1 MFLKRTI
8 YLLFTLSLPC
18 VAIAQDYPATEV
30 YLLHIEKNGKSFSI
44 PDKSLPENISNNK
57 GYDNQPSF
65 IEPLH
70 AIAYVSSRS
79 NKPTDV
85 YLYDLTTQ
93 QSTQFTNNTEAE
105 FSPKVTPD
113 KKHISVVKG
122 GEQNLTRIALDG
134 AATEKLYTCK
144 DSIGYYCWLD
154 KDNIGALVLSK
165 PETLRLIN
173 IKDRTERYLADSIGR
188 SLFNYD
194 DGILICRM
202 LHSGNQV
209 TFIDRKGSCT
219 NKISL
224 PPGTE
229 DFYVTEDGWLFSS
242 DGSKLVYCHIDDAAN
257 GWRELTDLK
266 AMGISKILRLAVNR
280 KKNMLAF
287 VTADK

>member
-1 MFLKRTI
+1 
-8 YLLFTLSLPC
+8 
-18 VAIAQDYPATEV
+18 
-30 YLLHIEKNGKSFSI
+30 
-44 PDKSLPENISNNK
+44 
-57 GYDNQPSF
+57 
-65 IEPLH
+65 
-70 AIAYVSSRS
+70 
-79 NKPTDV
+79 
-85 YLYDLTTQ
+85 
-93 QSTQFTNNTEAE
+93 
-105 FSPKVTPD
+105 
-113 KKHISVVKG
+113 
-122 GEQNLTRIALDG
+122 
-134 AATEKLYTCK
+134 
-144 DSIGYYCWLD
+144 
-154 KDNIGALVLSK
+154 
-165 PETLRLIN
+165 
-173 IKDRTERYLADSIGR
+173 
-188 SLFNYD
+188 
-194 DGILICRM
+194 M